1 MLFCPS
7 IPSLCGMRKAERA
20 RKNKGMKVIRQ
31 MSGLKRTR
39 RPVCLAVGFFDGV
52 HLGHQEVL
60 RKTLARARAVGGEAW
75 AMTFDPHPL
84 KILTPDSAPLLLTDT
99 RHKLE
104 LLRQFGLDGCILV
117 PFNRRFAAT
126 PAEVFLKRLERGIPS
141 LHTIFMGEDWR
152 FGHKGR
158 GDMAMLTAWA
168 KPRGIKVHRVPSVL
182 YRNRPV
188 SSTRIRA
195 AVTTGRLSEAAA
207 LLGRPFSILGT
218 VVPGNRIGR
227 KLGYPT
233 ANLDPHNEASPPMGV
248 YAAQAIVNRR
258 VYEGV
263 VSFGHHPTVARVS
276 KPVLELHLLDTRI
289 NLYRHRVEVFLL
301 HRLRTE
307 KKFPDLAT
315 LTRQIARDVRA
326 ARRVLATAAVKN
338 CWNKALQRW
347 HPESIVPPN
356 K

>member
-1 MLFCPS
+1 M
-7 IPSLCGMRKAERA
+7 A
-20 RKNKGMKVIRQ
+20 MKVVRQ
-31 MSGLKRTR
+31 MSGLSRTK

-60 RKTLARARAVGGEAW
+60 RQTLARAHRIGGEAW
-75 AMTFDPHPL
+75 VMTFDPHPL
-84 KILTPDSAPLLLTDT
+84 KILTPDSAPQLLTDT

-104 LLRQFGLDGCILV
+104 LLSHFGLDGCILV

-126 PAEVFLKRLERGIPS
+126 PAEDFLKRLERGIPT
-141 LHTIFMGEDWR
+141 LHSIFMGNDWR

-158 GDMAMLTAWA
+158 GDIAMLTAWA
-168 KPRGIKVHRVPSVL
+168 KPRNITVRRVPSVR
-182 YRNRPV
+182 YRNQPV

-195 AVTTGRLSEAAA
+195 AVTTGKLPEAAA

-258 VYEGV
+258 AFPGV
-263 VSFGHHPTVARVS
+263 VSFGHHPTVARAS
-276 KPVLELHLLDTRI
+276 RPVLELHLMDTRM
-289 NLYRHRVEVFLL
+289 NLYRRRIEVFLL
-301 HRLRTE
+301 QRLRPE
-307 KKFPDLAT
+307 KRFPDLQT
-315 LTRQIARDVRA
+315 LTRQIARDVMKAKRT
-326 ARRVLATAAVKN
+326 LATAAMKN
-338 CWNKALQRW
+338 CWIKALQRW
-347 HPESIVPPN
+347 HPESIVPSN

>member
-1 MLFCPS
+1 
-7 IPSLCGMRKAERA
+7 MRPAEPA
-20 RKNKGMKVIRQ
+20 RDNKGMKIIRQ
-31 MSGLKRTR
+31 MSGLSGHK

-60 RKTLARARAVGGEAW
+60 RQTLARAQAIGGEAW

-104 LLRQFGLDGCILV
+104 LLRHFGLDGCILV

-126 PAEVFLKRLERGIPS
+126 PAEVFLKSLERGIPS
-141 LHTIFMGEDWR
+141 LHTLFMGDDWR

-158 GDMAMLTAWA
+158 GDIAMLRAWA
-168 KPRGIKVHRVPSVL
+168 KPRGITVRRVPSVQ
-182 YRNRPV
+182 YRKKPV

-227 KLGYPT
+227 KLGFPT

-258 VYEGV
+258 AFLGV

-276 KPVLELHLLDTRI
+276 QPVLELHLLDTRM
-289 NLYRHRVEVFLL
+289 NLYRRRIEVFLL
-301 HRLRTE
+301 HRLRAE
-307 KKFPDLAT
+307 KKFPDLAA
-315 LTRQIARDVRA
+315 LKGQIARDVQA
-326 ARRVLATAAVKN
+326 ARRVLATAAMKN
-338 CWNKALQRW
+338 CWIKALQRW